1 MTQKKEQNPSADT
14 QHLVD
19 THFIWGWSLLLVFLT
34 LGFLLEALHAF
45 KAGFYL
51 DASSETRRLMWTL
64 AHAHG
69 TLLSLV
75 HLAFAAYLN
84 TGVDWRRGRFKLAS
98 RSLMGGSILLPV
110 SFFLS
115 GLYTYE
121 GDPGLFV
128 YLAPVGALFLFVAVY
143 LIAAS
148 AMAARPK
155 KQNKDHEASESE
167 QS

>member
-1 MTQKKEQNPSADT
+1 MTQEKEQYPSADT
-14 QHLVD
+14 RHLID
-19 THFIWGWSLLLVFLT
+19 THFRWGWSLLLVFLT
-34 LGFLLEALHAF
+34 LGFLLEILHGF

-84 TGVDWRRGRFKLAS
+84 TGVDWQRGRLKLAS
-98 RSLMGGSILLPV
+98 RSLMGGSIILPV

-115 GLYTYE
+115 GLYIYD

-128 YLAPVGALFLFVAVY
+128 YLAPVGALFLFIAVY

-148 AMAARPK
+148 AMAARPEK
-155 KQNKDHEASESE
+155 RNDDLEASETE
-167 QS
+167 

>member
-1 MTQKKEQNPSADT
+1 MTQKKEQYPDADR
-14 QHLVD
+14 QYLVVA
-19 THFIWGWSLLLVFLT
+19 HFRWGWTLLLVFLT
-34 LGFLLEALHAF
+34 LGFLLEALHGF

-84 TGVDWRRGRFKLAS
+84 TGVDWQRGRLKLAS
-98 RSLMGGSILLPV
+98 RSLMGGSIILPV

-115 GLYTYE
+115 GLYTYD
-121 GDPGLFV
+121 GDPGLFI
-128 YLAPVGALFLFVAVY
+128 YLAPFGALLLFIAVF

-148 AMAARPK
+148 AKAARPEK
-155 KQNKDHEASESE
+155 RNDDLEVSETE
-167 QS
+167 